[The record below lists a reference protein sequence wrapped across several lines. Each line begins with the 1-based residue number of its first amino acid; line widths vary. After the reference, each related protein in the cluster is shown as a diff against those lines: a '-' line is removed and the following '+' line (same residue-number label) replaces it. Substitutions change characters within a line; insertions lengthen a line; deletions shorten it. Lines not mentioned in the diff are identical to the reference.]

1 MIAHV
6 ARRSGVFRPQGKVR
20 TRDDARASDDVGW
33 YAVRAVEN
41 AIAKRLAD
49 ELFDEVLADTVMAM
63 AGVR

>member
-1 MIAHV
+1 
-6 ARRSGVFRPQGKVR
+6 
-20 TRDDARASDDVGW
+20 
-33 YAVRAVEN
+33 VRAVEN